1 MSRGIISYGTY
12 VPYFRLQRAVI
23 AAALGVPAGGGERA
37 VASYDED
44 STSMGVESA
53 RVALR
58 GLPDGLAPELV
69 LFATA
74 DPPYLDKTNATAIH
88 AALDLDS
95 SAAAYDMAGSVR
107 SSVGAMRAGSS
118 AGVPALV
125 VRADIR
131 TGLAGGSDEREG
143 GDGASAFVF
152 GNEADGPVLAEYLG
166 AAAATGEF
174 LDRWR
179 LPGEP
184 GSHVW
189 EERFGE
195 HAYVP
200 LAEQAWAD
208 AMKVAGAT
216 PDAVDHLIVTGPQSR
231 AVRRVAKGLGT
242 RPEVLVDDLSAT
254 VGFTGAAHSGILL
267 AAALDRAEP
276 DQLIAVV
283 ILADGADVVLFR
295 TTDALPAHRAS
306 PSVAD
311 QIASGRNDL
320 AYDTYLTWRGHLHR
334 EPPRRPDPIP
344 PAAPPSFRTE
354 EWKFAFV
361 GSRCRVC
368 GTRNLPPA
376 RVCVSCHTADQ
387 MERESLADVPGS
399 IATYTVDRLAP
410 SLNPPVVVGVIDF
423 DGGGRYQCE
432 LTDVD
437 PDTVA
442 IGNRVEMTF
451 RRIMTAAGVHN
462 YFWKARPVR
471 GASEDGGGH

>member
-12 VPYFRLQRAVI
+12 VPYFRLQRSLI
-23 AAALGVPAGGGERA
+23 AGALGVPAGGGERA

-44 STSMGVESA
+44 ATSMGVEAA
-53 RVALR
+53 RVTLR
-58 GLPDGLAPELV
+58 GLPDGVAPQAV
-69 LFATA
+69 FFATA

-95 SAAAYDMAGSVR
+95 SAPAYDMAGSVR
-107 SSVGAMRAGSS
+107 SSVGAMRAGLT

-125 VRADIR
+125 VRADVR
-131 TGLAGGSDEREG
+131 TGLAGGGDERDG
-143 GDGASAFVF
+143 GDGASAFVM
-152 GNEADGPVLAEYLG
+152 GDDADAPVLAEYLG
-166 AAAATGEF
+166 AAAATAEF

-184 GSHVW
+184 SSHVW

-200 LAEQAWAD
+200 LAEQAFAD
-208 AMKVAGAT
+208 AMKTAGVT
-216 PDAVDHLIVTGPQSR
+216 PDAVDHLIVTGPPSR

-242 RPEVLVDDLSAT
+242 RPEVLVDDLAAT
-254 VGFTGAAHSGILL
+254 VGNTGTAHSGILL
-267 AAALDRAEP
+267 AAVLDRAEP
-276 DQLIAVV
+276 DQLVAVV

-295 TTDALPAHRAS
+295 TTDALPANRAN

-311 QIASGRNDL
+311 QVASGRNDL
-320 AYDTYLTWRGHLHR
+320 AYNTYLTWRGQLHR
-334 EPPRRPDPIP
+334 EPPRRPDPVP
-344 PAAPPSFRTE
+344 PASPPAFRTE

-361 GSRCRVC
+361 GSKCRLC
-368 GTRNLPPA
+368 GTRNLPPS

-387 MERESLADVPGS
+387 MDKEGLADVPGT

-410 SLNPPVVVGVIDF
+410 SLNPPVVVAVIDF

-471 GASEDGGGH
+471 GAEAEQ

>member
-1 MSRGIISYGTY
+1 MTTGILSYGAY
-12 VPYFRLQRAVI
+12 IPYFRLPRGAI
-23 AAALGVPAGGGERA
+23 AAALGTPPFGGERA

-44 STSMGVESA
+44 ATSMGVEAA
-53 RVALR
+53 RIAMR
-58 GLPDGLAPELV
+58 GLPDGPAPELV

-88 AALDLDS
+88 AALDLDTS
-95 SAAAYDMAGSVR
+95 VAAYDMVGSVR
-107 SSVGAMRAGSS
+107 SGVGVMRAGLTS
-118 AGVPALV
+118 GVPALV
-125 VRADIR
+125 VRADVR
-131 TGLAGGSDEREG
+131 TGLAGGADERDG
-143 GDGASAFVF
+143 GDAAAAFVM
-152 GNEADGPVLAEYLG
+152 GRDEHGPVLAEHLG
-166 AAAATGEF
+166 TASATGEF

-179 LPGEP
+179 IPGEP

-200 LAEQAWAD
+200 LAEQAFAD
-208 AMKVAGAT
+208 AMKNAGVT
-216 PDAVDHLIVTGPQSR
+216 PDAVDHLVVAGLQTR

-242 RPEVLVDDLSAT
+242 RPEALVDDLSAT
-254 VGFTGAAHSGILL
+254 VGNTGTAHSGVLL
-267 AAALDRAEP
+267 ASVLDRAEP
-276 DQLIAVV
+276 DRLIAVV
-283 ILADGADVVLFR
+283 VLADGADVVLFR
-295 TTDALPAHRAS
+295 TSDALSTHRAS
-306 PSVAD
+306 PTVAE
-311 QIASGRNDL
+311 QIESGRDDL

-344 PAAPPSFRTE
+344 PAAPPALRTE
-354 EWKFAFV
+354 GWKFAFV
-361 GSRCRVC
+361 GSKCRVC

-387 MERESLADVPGS
+387 MDKETLADVPGT

-437 PDTVA
+437 PGTVA

-462 YFWKARPVR
+462 YFWKARPGR
-471 GASEDGGGH
+471 AATGE